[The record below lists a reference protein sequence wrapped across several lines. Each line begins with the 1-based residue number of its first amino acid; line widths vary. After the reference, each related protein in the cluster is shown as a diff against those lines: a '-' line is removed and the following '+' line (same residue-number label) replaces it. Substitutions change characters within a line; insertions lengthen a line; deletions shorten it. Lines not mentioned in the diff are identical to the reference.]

1 MKIFFESSAFVKR
14 YVNETGSEQVVEIC
28 QKADALALSIICL
41 PEIISTLCRLV
52 REGKLS
58 EEKYEQLKTAI
69 LTDLEDIEICDI
81 TPYVMLRVISCLENN
96 TLRAMDAIHLGSALA
111 YGADQFVSSDQKQI
125 QAAHAVGLTVVKV

>member
-1 MKIFFESSAFVKR
+1 MKIFFDTSAFVKR
-14 YVNETGSEQVVEIC
+14 YVNEIGSEQVVEIC

-58 EEKYEQLKTAI
+58 KEKYVQLKTAI
-69 LTDLEDIEICDI
+69 LTDLDDIDICDI
-81 TPYVMLRVISCLENN
+81 TPDVMLRVISCLENN

>member
-58 EEKYEQLKTAI
+58 EEEYEQLKTAI
-69 LTDLEDIEICDI
+69 LTDLEDIDICDI
-81 TPYVMLRVISCLENN
+81 TPDVMLRVISCLENN

-125 QAAHAVGLTVVKV
+125 QAAATMGLTVVKV

>member
-1 MKIFFESSAFVKR
+1 MKIFFDTSAFVKR

-58 EEKYEQLKTAI
+58 EEKYEQLKTAM
-69 LTDLEDIEICDI
+69 LTDLEDIETCDI
-81 TPYVMLRVISCLENN
+81 TPDVMLRVISCLENN
-96 TLRAMDAIHLGSALA
+96 TLRAMDAIHLGSAIV

-125 QAAHAVGLTVVKV
+125 QAAEAMGLTIVKV

>member
-1 MKIFFESSAFVKR
+1 MKIFFDSSAFVKR

-58 EEKYEQLKTAI
+58 EEEYEQLKTAI

-96 TLRAMDAIHLGSALA
+96 TLRAMDAIHLGSAIV

-125 QAAHAVGLTVVKV
+125 QAAQATGLTVVKV

>member
-1 MKIFFESSAFVKR
+1 MKIFFDTSAFVKR

-58 EEKYEQLKTAI
+58 EEKYDQLKTAM
-69 LTDLEDIEICDI
+69 LTDLEDVEICDI
-81 TPYVMLRVISCLENN
+81 TPDVMLRVISCLENN